1 MKRTLSLLL
10 TLAVLPALLVL
21 GPMSKHNQFSVHAQS
36 GCSNATLSG
45 NYAFLAPGFIIPK
58 GKANEVPFAAEGV
71 VAFDAVAG
79 TVSTSGDTTVIGGVI
94 STQQSGTGTYTV
106 NPDCTGS
113 ISFTGGD
120 AAGLNLSLAIIGGG
134 SELFAIYATPSFTV
148 TLDGKKQ

>member
-1 MKRTLSLLL
+1 MKRTLRLLL
-10 TLAVLPALLVL
+10 PLAVFASLLVL

-45 NYAFLAPGFIIPK
+45 NYAFLAPGFIIPR

-71 VAFDAVAG
+71 VAFDGDGNVSSSGFTAV
-79 TVSTSGDTTVIGGVI
+79 SGGVI
-94 STQQSGTGTYTV
+94 FTPQSGTGTYTV

-120 AAGLNLSLAIIGGG
+120 AAGLNLNLAIIGGG